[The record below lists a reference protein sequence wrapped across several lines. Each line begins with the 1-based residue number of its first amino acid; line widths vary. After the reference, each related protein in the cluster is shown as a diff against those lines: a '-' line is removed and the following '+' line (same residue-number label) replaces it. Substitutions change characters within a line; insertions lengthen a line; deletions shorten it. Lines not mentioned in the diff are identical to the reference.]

1 MNMTTTTPV
10 SSRNG
15 TFAGLPVLGV
25 GLGYR
30 DAYRAEVLMAE
41 GDDKVDFLEIIA
53 DHYLDATPFKARE
66 LDRLAERYTL
76 IPHGLNLSLGSAEG
90 LDPAYR
96 DQLIGLVNR
105 LDPPWWSEHI
115 AFTKAGGREI
125 GHLAPVPFSE
135 EALDVLVRNIEE
147 VKRLTS
153 VPLILENITR
163 PFDFPGSTID
173 EADFLAE
180 LVVRT
185 GCGLLLD
192 VTNLHTNAVN
202 LGGDAAALID
212 RLPADAVVQLHF
224 VGGHWEGD
232 QLIDS
237 HSAGTPE
244 EVWDLLDRVLARSTI
259 KGMILERDEHLPP
272 YSELT
277 RELQRARE
285 LGRRHGRWNSPT
297 PRG

>member
-1 MNMTTTTPV
+1 MNTIAHMPK
-10 SSRNG
+10 RNP
-15 TFAGLPVLGV
+15 TLAGLPVLGV

-30 DAYRAEVLMAE
+30 DAYKPEVMLAE

-53 DHYLDATPFKARE
+53 DHYLDASPWKARE
-66 LDRLAERYTL
+66 LEMLAERYTL

-90 LDPAYR
+90 LDAEYR
-96 DQLIGLVNR
+96 DALIGLVNR
-105 LDPPWWSEHI
+105 LNPPWWSEHI

-125 GHLAPVPFSE
+125 GHLAPVPFSD
-135 EALDVLVRNIEE
+135 EALEVLVRNIED
-147 VKRLTS
+147 VKARTD

-180 LVVRT
+180 LVDRT

-192 VTNLHTNAVN
+192 VTNLYTNAVN
-202 LGGDAAALID
+202 LGGDAAGLID
-212 RLPADAVVQLHF
+212 RLPLDAVVQLHF
-224 VGGHWEGD
+224 VGGHWDGD

-237 HSAGTPE
+237 HSSGTPE
-244 EVWDLLDRVLARSTI
+244 EVWGLLDRVLARSTI

-272 YSELT
+272 YSELVT
-277 RELQRARE
+277 ELQRARE

-297 PRG
+297 PRA